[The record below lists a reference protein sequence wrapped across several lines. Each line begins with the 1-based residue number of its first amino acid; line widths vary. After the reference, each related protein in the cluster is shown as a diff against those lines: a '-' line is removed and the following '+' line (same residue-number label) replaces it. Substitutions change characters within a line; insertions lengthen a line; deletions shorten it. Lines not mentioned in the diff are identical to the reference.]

1 MKKTLIILIA
11 LLCFTITLT
20 AQETEEKTEP
30 VATEETQETKTTAA
44 PKEKP
49 PMYAGAAIGVDGH
62 CGPYINHYFWSFAFE
77 PHFGI
82 YPFSKKNMGIETSL
96 RLVTKN
102 SFGPEEANGSYR
114 EAYTALL
121 VRYIYEFKAFES
133 NPSLNL
139 YGIAGAGL
147 AFRKFEWTVY
157 GRGSDSYGTLER
169 KDDEKETRTNLVFPL
184 GVGLRY
190 QIQDKLEAF
199 AQAEF
204 SAGIL
209 LGLNISAGINYK
221 F

>member
-1 MKKTLIILIA
+1 MKKILI
-11 LLCFTITLT
+11 LLIAILGFTFTLA
-20 AQETEEKTEP
+20 AQD
-30 VATEETQETKTTAA
+30 ATPAA
-44 PKEKP
+44 PKERP

-121 VRYIYEFKAFES
+121 VRYIYEFKPFES
-133 NPSLNL
+133 NPALNL

-147 AFRKFEWTVY
+147 AFRNFEWTVF
-157 GRGSDSYGTLER
+157 GRQGSLGTLTRLE
-169 KDDEKETRTNLVFPL
+169 DEKETRTNLVFPL

-190 QIQDKLEAF
+190 ELKENIEAF
-199 AQAEF
+199 GQAEF

-209 LGLNISAGINYK
+209 LGVNISAGINYK

>member
-1 MKKTLIILIA
+1 MKKLLIILIA
-11 LLCFTITLT
+11 LLGFTFTMA

-44 PKEKP
+44 PKERP

-82 YPFSKKNMGIETSL
+82 YPFEKKNMGIETSF
-96 RLVTKN
+96 RLVVKN
-102 SFGPEEANGSYR
+102 HYGFEETSGSYR
-114 EAYTALL
+114 ESYTALL

-133 NPSLNL
+133 NPALNL

-157 GRGSDSYGTLER
+157 GRAEDYYGVER

-190 QIQDKLEAF
+190 ALKDNLEAF

-204 SAGIL
+204 NASIL
-209 LGLNISAGINYK
+209 LGVNLSAGINYK

>member
-1 MKKTLIILIA
+1 MKKLLIILIA
-11 LLCFTITLT
+11 ILGFTFTLA
-20 AQETEEKTEP
+20 AQD
-30 VATEETQETKTTAA
+30 ATPAA
-44 PKEKP
+44 PKERP

-82 YPFSKKNMGIETSL
+82 YPFSRKNMGIETSL

-121 VRYIYEFKAFES
+121 VRYIYEFKPFES
-133 NPSLNL
+133 NPALNL

-147 AFRKFEWTVY
+147 AFRNFEWTVF
-157 GRGSDSYGTLER
+157 GRQGSLGTLTRLE
-169 KDDEKETRTNLVFPL
+169 DEKETRTNLVFPL

-190 QIQDKLEAF
+190 GLKENIEAF
-199 AQAEF
+199 GQAEF

-209 LGLNISAGINYK
+209 LGVNISAGINYK

>member
-1 MKKTLIILIA
+1 
-11 LLCFTITLT
+11 
-20 AQETEEKTEP
+20 
-30 VATEETQETKTTAA
+30 
-44 PKEKP
+44 
-49 PMYAGAAIGVDGH
+49 
-62 CGPYINHYFWSFAFE
+62 
-77 PHFGI
+77 
-82 YPFSKKNMGIETSL
+82 MGIETSL

-139 YGIAGAGL
+139 YGIAGTGL

-157 GRGSDSYGTLER
+157 GREGGYYGTLVR

-190 QIQDKLEAF
+190 ALKDNLEAF

-204 SAGIL
+204 NAGIL
-209 LGLNISAGINYK
+209 LGLNISAGINFK

>member
-1 MKKTLIILIA
+1 MKKTLFILFA
-11 LLCFTITLT
+11 LLGFTFTLT

-30 VATEETQETKTTAA
+30 VATEETLETKTTAA
-44 PKEKP
+44 PKERP
-49 PMYAGAAIGVDGH
+49 PMYAGAAMGVDGH

-102 SFGPEEANGSYR
+102 SFGPEEAIGSYR

-139 YGIAGAGL
+139 YGIAGTGL

-157 GRGSDSYGTLER
+157 GREGGYYGTLVR

-190 QIQDKLEAF
+190 ALKDNLEAF

-204 SAGIL
+204 NAGIL
-209 LGLNISAGINYK
+209 LGLNISAGINFK

>member
-11 LLCFTITLT
+11 LLGFAFTLT

-44 PKEKP
+44 PKERP

-147 AFRKFEWTVY
+147 AFRNFEWTVF
-157 GRGSDSYGTLER
+157 GRQGSLGTLTRLE
-169 KDDEKETRTNLVFPL
+169 DEKETRTNLVFPL

-190 QIQDKLEAF
+190 ELKENIEAF
-199 AQAEF
+199 GQAEF
-204 SAGIL
+204 NASIL
-209 LGLNISAGINYK
+209 LGVNISAGINYK

>member
-1 MKKTLIILIA
+1 
-11 LLCFTITLT
+11 
-20 AQETEEKTEP
+20 
-30 VATEETQETKTTAA
+30 
-44 PKEKP
+44 
-49 PMYAGAAIGVDGH
+49 
-62 CGPYINHYFWSFAFE
+62 
-77 PHFGI
+77 
-82 YPFSKKNMGIETSL
+82 MGIETSL

-147 AFRKFEWTVY
+147 AFREFEWTVY

-190 QIQDKLEAF
+190 QIKDKLEAF

-204 SAGIL
+204 NASIL
-209 LGLNISAGINYK
+209 LGVNLSVGINYK